1 MDIVHNEVIHLTKGY
16 MIVKCRGQKEIME
29 QVSLTEATEREKAFF
44 KEHLHLRLVLWVE
57 VCFKSGTQRA
67 NN

>member
-29 QVSLTEATEREKAFF
+29 RVSLTEATEREKAFF